1 MNDVL
6 FQLSHVSMYFPGI
19 KALDDVHITIRPGEV
34 HALIGENGAGK
45 STLVKVMTGVYKPNS
60 GTIQYQG
67 KLVKFKSPQEA
78 QKAGIA
84 VIHQETSMFMDL
96 TVAENIFMGHEPRI
110 KVTRWFPIKPI
121 SWKTMFKRSDE
132 LLKNL
137 GMSIDSHTLVKDL
150 STAKRHLVEIAK
162 ALSQKATVL
171 IMDEPTSAITIRETK
186 ELFELVKK
194 IKTQGT
200 AIVFI
205 SHKFE
210 ELFEIADY
218 YTVLRDGRYIGEGSM
233 KNVTE
238 DELIR
243 MMVGRSIDQL
253 FPKGNAIISELVLE
267 AKKLS
272 RTGVFKD
279 VSFSVHRGEILGFFG
294 LVGAGRSEVMRAM
307 IGIDPLDSGE
317 VMMENQ
323 SQKFKS
329 PQDSMKKG
337 IVYVPEDRQKQGAI
351 LTMSIAE
358 NISLPQIDS
367 LSTLGFLNKIKE
379 LNLATEYAKK
389 LEVKAAGLE
398 YDVQTLSGGNQQKV
412 VLAKWLA
419 SHPTLLILDE
429 PTKGIDVATKSA
441 VHQMISDLAAQGL
454 AIILVSSE
462 LPEILGMT
470 DRLIVMHEGRVS
482 ETFIRKDYTEEKIMR
497 AAMGSS
503 AKPLEV
509 A

>member
-1 MNDVL
+1 MDEAL
-6 FQLSHVSMYFPGI
+6 LQLSHISMYFPGI
-19 KALDDVHITIRPGEV
+19 KALDDVHITIKPGEV

-45 STLVKVMTGVYKPNS
+45 STLVKIMTGVYKPNS
-60 GTIQYQG
+60 GTIRYLG
-67 KLVKFKSPQEA
+67 KEIQFKSPQEA

-84 VIHQETSMFMDL
+84 VIHQETAMFADL
-96 TVAENIFMGHEPRI
+96 TVAENIFMGHEPRYPMPNWI
-110 KVTRWFPIKPI
+110 PVQPI
-121 SWKTMFKRSDE
+121 SWKNMFRYADE
-132 LLKNL
+132 LLQNL
-137 GMSIDSHTLVKDL
+137 GMSIDSHTLVKNL
-150 STAKRHLVEIAK
+150 STAERHLVEIAK
-162 ALSQKATVL
+162 ALSQEAKIL

-186 ELFELVKK
+186 ELFDLVKK
-194 IKTQGT
+194 LKAQGT

-233 KNVTE
+233 QQVTE

-253 FPKGNAIISELVLE
+253 FPKGNALIGEIVLE
-267 AKKLS
+267 ARNLS
-272 RTGVFKD
+272 KIGVFKD

-317 VMMENQ
+317 IIMGDHPCR
-323 SQKFKS
+323 FKS
-329 PQDSMKKG
+329 PQDSMKRG
-337 IVYVPEDRQKQGAI
+337 IVYVPEDRQRQGAI
-351 LTMSIAE
+351 LSMSIAE
-358 NISLPQIDS
+358 NISLPQIDA
-367 LSTLGFLNKIKE
+367 LSTLGFLNDVKE
-379 LNLATEYAKK
+379 RALALDYAKK

-419 SHPTLLILDE
+419 SHPSLLILDE

-441 VHQMISDLAAQGL
+441 VHQIISNLADQGL

-462 LPEILGMT
+462 LPEIIGMT
-470 DRLIVMHEGRVS
+470 DRVIVMHEGRVS
-482 ETFIRKDYTEEKIMR
+482 ASFARKEYKEELIMR
-497 AAMGSS
+497 AAMGSTV
-503 AKPLEV
+503 KPVEV